1 VHEPLQHQ
9 VKNDYLQVVNY
20 SDVIGQYASKTRLQ
34 NMVEENRIAHALL
47 FTGAEGSGN
56 LPLAMGFAA
65 HLLCKQKTPQ
75 GACGHC
81 NSCIQSNKLT
91 HPDLHLVFPI
101 ALNKEIRNS
110 AYWMKEFRVAY
121 LKNPYLSLEDWF
133 NEISAE
139 NKQPIIGTDEAGD
152 ILRKLSYT
160 SFDGQYKIILMW
172 LPEKMNQEAS
182 NKILK
187 VLEEPTDNTIFLLA
201 SHQPDQLLSTILS
214 RVQQIPLSKLSNEDI
229 SKHLQTKHGK
239 TTGEAE
245 QIALLADGNFNEA
258 LRMLEEDAL
267 GESLMNHFQS
277 FMRLAFSF
285 DFPKVLAWVDEN
297 ASLGREKQK
306 RFFQYGLEVFRDCL
320 MYNYGNRDLV
330 RLNGAERSFLEKF
343 APFVNQ
349 KNYEKLIEEFNS
361 NYYYIERNAN
371 PKILFMDL
379 IIKCNALIVQPR
391 RN

>member
-1 VHEPLQHQ
+1 
-9 VKNDYLQVVNY
+9 
-20 SDVIGQYASKTRLQ
+20 
-34 NMVEENRIAHALL
+34 MVEENRIAHALL
-47 FTGAEGSGN
+47 FTGPEGCGN
-56 LPLAMGFAA
+56 LPLSIAFAT
-65 HLLCKQKTPQ
+65 HLLCKHKTAG
-75 GACGHC
+75 GACGTC
-81 NSCIQSNKLT
+81 SSCIQSNKLT

-101 ALNKEIRNS
+101 ALSSEIRNS
-110 AYWMKEFRVAY
+110 DYWVKEFRAAF
-121 LKNPYLSLEDWF
+121 LKNPYLNLEDWF
-133 NEISAE
+133 SEINAE
-139 NKQPIIGTDEAGD
+139 NKQPIIGSDEAGD
-152 ILRKLSYT
+152 ILKKLSYT

-172 LPEKMNQEAS
+172 LPEKMNADAA

-187 VLEEPTDNTIFLLA
+187 VLEEPTDKTLFLMV

-214 RVQQIPLSKLSNEDI
+214 RVQQIPMSKLSNEDI
-229 SKHLQTKHGK
+229 SKQLQKNYGK
-239 TTGEAE
+239 TVGEAE

-258 LRMLEEDAL
+258 LRMLEEDVL

-297 ASLGREKQK
+297 AVLGREKQK

-330 RLNGAERSFLEKF
+330 RLNGAERNFLEKF

-379 IIKCNALIVQPR
+379 IIKCNALIAQPR

>member
-1 VHEPLQHQ
+1 
-9 VKNDYLQVVNY
+9 
-20 SDVIGQYASKTRLQ
+20 
-34 NMVEENRIAHALL
+34 MVEENRVPHALL
-47 FTGAEGSGN
+47 FTGPEGCGN
-56 LPLAMGFAA
+56 LPLAIAFAS
-65 HLLCKQKTPQ
+65 HLLCKHKTSQ
-75 GACGHC
+75 GACGTC
-81 NSCIQSNKLT
+81 SSCIQTKKLT
-91 HPDLHLVFPI
+91 HPDLHFVFPI
-101 ALNKEIRNS
+101 ALTTEIRNS
-110 AYWMKEFRVAY
+110 DYWVKEFRAA
-121 LKNPYLSLEDWF
+121 LLTNPYLNPEDWF

-139 NKQPIIGTDEAGD
+139 NKQPVIGAAEAGE

-160 SFDGQYKIILMW
+160 SFEGQYKILLMW
-172 LPEKMNQEAS
+172 LPEKMNADAA

-187 VLEEPTDNTIFLLA
+187 VLEEPSDKTLFLLV

-214 RVQQIPLSKLSNEDI
+214 RVQQVPLVKLSHAEI
-229 SKHLQTKHGK
+229 AKTLQTLQGK
-239 TTGEAE
+239 SKEEAE

-258 LRMLEEDAL
+258 LRMLEEDDL
-267 GESLMNHFQS
+267 GVELTNHFQN
-277 FMRLAFSF
+277 FMRLAFGF
-285 DFPKVLAWVDEN
+285 DFAKVQSWVEEN
-297 ASLGREKQK
+297 AGLGREKHK

-330 RLNGAERSFLEKF
+330 RLNGSERAFLEKF

-379 IIKCNALIVQPR
+379 FIKCNAWIVPPK

>member
-1 VHEPLQHQ
+1 M
-9 VKNDYLQVVNY
+9 NY
-20 SDVIGQYASKTRLQ
+20 SNVIGQADSKIRLQ
-34 NMVEENRIAHALL
+34 NMVEENRVPHALL
-47 FTGAEGSGN
+47 FKGPEGCGN
-56 LPLAMGFAA
+56 LPLAIAFAT

-75 GACGHC
+75 GACGTC
-81 NSCIQSNKLT
+81 SSCVQSNKLT

-101 ALNKEIRNS
+101 VLSKDVRNS
-110 AYWMKEFRVAY
+110 DYWVKEFRAAF
-121 LKNPYLSLEDWF
+121 LKNPYLNLEDWF
-133 NEISAE
+133 IEISAE
-139 NKQPIIGTDEAGD
+139 NKQPVIGTDEAAD

-160 SFDGQYKIILMW
+160 SFEGQYKILLMW
-172 LPEKMNQEAS
+172 LPEKMNAEAA

-187 VLEEPTDNTIFLLA
+187 VLEEPSDNTIFILV

-214 RVQQIPLSKLSNEDI
+214 RVQQVPLVKLRNEEI
-229 SKHLQTKHGK
+229 ASALQTAHGK
-239 TTGEAE
+239 TKEEAE
-245 QIALLADGNFNEA
+245 QMALLADGNFNEA
-258 LRMLEEDAL
+258 LRMLEEDTL
-267 GESLMNHFQS
+267 GDDLTSHFQN

-285 DFPKVLAWVDEN
+285 DFAKVQAWVEEN

-330 RLNGAERSFLEKF
+330 RLSGSERSFLEKF

-379 IIKCNALIVQPR
+379 FIKCNALIAPPKR
-391 RN
+391 S